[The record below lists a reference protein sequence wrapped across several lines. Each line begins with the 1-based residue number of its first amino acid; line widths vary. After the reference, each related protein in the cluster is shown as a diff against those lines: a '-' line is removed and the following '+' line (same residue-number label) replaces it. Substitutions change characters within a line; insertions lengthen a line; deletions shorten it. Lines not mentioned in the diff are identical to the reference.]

1 MILVVCYLLTAN
13 HVKLGRIMNITSHPI
28 TPWIP
33 EKLLQE
39 ARGTFSPKKI
49 NSMLRGKTYR
59 IWLFLILWLSHLSQR
74 LMSQPTKKACPRT
87 PREVTPRKQMSL
99 TVGTNLLDVFC
110 HKTCRMDIALKV

>member
-13 HVKLGRIMNITSHPI
+13 HVKLGRIMNTTSHPI
-28 TPWIP
+28 TPRIQ

-39 ARGTFSPKKI
+39 ARDLFAKEI
-49 NSMLRGKTYR
+49 NSILKEKTYR

-99 TVGTNLLDVFC
+99 TVETNLLDVFC
-110 HKTCRMDIALKV
+110 HKTCRMDIATLKV